1 MSIIDKM
8 TLRSALRA
16 FKLLIF
22 ILARASS
29 SLSPLALAALTARD
43 PIFNRGLATPDADRQ
58 RRGIHGLLPKRIRTF
73 ERQEEAALAE
83 LRALPDPISQYKYLQ
98 SLQNVDE
105 RLYFALI
112 AKHTAELMPL
122 IYTPTVGE
130 ACVKW
135 SSMLGGSLQPR
146 GLYISLEDLGNVRS
160 MVDNWPRD
168 DVKVIVF
175 TDGERILGLG
185 DLGANGMGIP
195 IGKLA
200 LYTACAGID
209 PSCCLPVVLDVG
221 TNTDAVRDDP
231 FYIGL
236 PRERERGAAY
246 DALVDEFV
254 EAARGRFGKGV
265 LLQFEDFGNSNAF
278 RLLDRYADRCCCFN
292 DDIQGTAAVALAGI
306 LASCR
311 AGRGEETTAP
321 LADQTFLFA
330 GAGEAGVGIANL
342 LASAIAAEVG
352 CSDEEARSRIWLTD
366 SRGLVTAARQ
376 RAGETLAHHKIPYAH
391 EAPTTDDADGED
403 ASGEHLLRAVKLLKP
418 TALIGVSAQAGIFT
432 EAVCREMVAGASNS
446 GAAPLL
452 VFALSNPTSKAEC
465 TAAQAY
471 EWTE

>member
-1 MSIIDKM
+1 MSAIRLGISRHRTNPSHQQQQQLIVSIIDKM
-8 TLRSALRA
+8 TFRSALRA

-112 AKHTAELMPL
+112 AKHTAELMPP

-146 GLYISLEDLGNVRS
+146 GLYISLQDLGNVRTI
-160 MVDNWPRD
+160 VDNWPRD

-254 EAARGRFGKGV
+254 EAARGRFEGV
-265 LLQFEDFGNSNAF
+265 LQFEDWEQQRFPPAGPLRRPLLLLQRRHPGHRRGGARGHPRQLPCRAWGGDDGAAGGPDVSLRGGGGSGRRHRQPAGERHRRRG
-278 RLLDRYADRCCCFN
+278 RLL
-292 DDIQGTAAVALAGI
+292 
-306 LASCR
+306 
-311 AGRGEETTAP
+311 GRGGEVSH
-321 LADQTFLFA
+321 LADGQ
-330 GAGEAGVGIANL
+330 
-342 LASAIAAEVG
+342 
-352 CSDEEARSRIWLTD
+352 
-366 SRGLVTAARQ
+366 Q
-376 RAGETLAHHKIPYAH
+376 RAR
-391 EAPTTDDADGED
+391 DG
-403 ASGEHLLRAVKLLKP
+403 
-418 TALIGVSAQAGIFT
+418 
-432 EAVCREMVAGASNS
+432 
-446 GAAPLL
+446 GAAAGGRDPG
-452 VFALSNPTSKAEC
+452 AP
-465 TAAQAY
+465 
-471 EWTE
+471 